1 LRRIILSG
9 FEITFE
15 AVSGWSKTMIDMQ
28 KDLQLYRS
36 YHDRTQWKVPAFCC
50 NDWAALRLLQ
60 ICSELSSVLPFDIV
74 YGAPRCS
81 WAGGRPSAINQPL
94 NEKELAKYL
103 RAYRTL
109 GVTCAFTLS
118 KLHVPQEDYSD
129 PYCNLI
135 LDLIEE
141 YGGQA
146 IVFDDGL
153 AAYIRKAH
161 PKVKTIASLNKAM
174 CDYKQGFGNE
184 VDEVDYYLR
193 LLELYDEVVIRCEF
207 ASEDK
212 NLESLSDVNDHI
224 EIIVNQFCA
233 PDCKN
238 VYKHLKAIEDWND
251 NGQIGQ
257 CQQCFSLGTLLDM
270 GTRLKANLF
279 MSVTRIEEL
288 AGKGFVRMKLAGRN
302 AILPK
307 FVDMLSRYI
316 FEPTGAIAVISNEVL
331 REYRIQSS
339 RYYPAIQQ
347 YHIPDLAAINYA
359 NRTEASRW
367 RQV

>member
-1 LRRIILSG
+1 
-9 FEITFE
+9 
-15 AVSGWSKTMIDMQ
+15 MQ

-60 ICSELSSVLPFDIV
+60 ICSELSDILPFDIV

-81 WAGGRPSAINQPL
+81 WAGGRPSAINQAL
-94 NEKELAKYL
+94 NETELAKYL
-103 RAYRTL
+103 CTYKAL

-118 KLHVPQEDYSD
+118 RLRVAQEDYSD

-141 YGGQA
+141 YAGQA

-153 AAYIRKAH
+153 AAYIRKTH
-161 PKVKTIASLNKAM
+161 PRIKTIASLNKAM
-174 CDYKQGFGNE
+174 CDYRQGFD
-184 VDEVDYYLR
+184 DEVDYYLR
-193 LLELYDEVVIRCEF
+193 LLEIYDEVVIRCEF
-207 ASEDK
+207 ASENE
-212 NLESLSDVNDHI
+212 NLERLADVSDRA

-238 VYKHLKAIEDWND
+238 VYRHLKAIENWND
-251 NGQIGQ
+251 NGQMGQ
-257 CQQCFSLGTLLDM
+257 CQQCFSLGALSDM
-270 GTRLKANLF
+270 NTRLQANLF
-279 MSVTRIEEL
+279 MPATRIKEL
-288 AGKGFVRMKLAGRN
+288 ADRGFTRMKLAGRN

-316 FEPTGAIAVISNEVL
+316 FEPTGAIAIISNEIL
-331 REYRIQSS
+331 KEYRLQSS
-339 RYYPAIQQ
+339 RYNPGIQH
-347 YHIPDLAAINYA
+347 YHIPDLAAIA
-359 NRTEASRW
+359 VATSSASW
-367 RQV
+367 RP